1 MDTGFKKFYAKSL
14 EFREALHQKT
24 KEVPYTEETEKR
36 ILATLTL
43 LDIAT
48 EHGESIHLLAANN
61 YYISATSLLRLQY
74 EATLK
79 AAWIYWVAKDHII
92 DKWHQSLNETNIK
105 RVDNSTPTLTEIL
118 QELSIG
124 VEKGIVPNK
133 AFTLLKEFRQQ
144 NKMSNSYVHSSM
156 LAFSRKKEGYP
167 TESMIQIMQNSNGL
181 EALCCM
187 LVGDMMRDGEIMQ
200 YLLNIQLLYLD
211 CLPMELPDI
220 INTFYK
226 N

>member
-14 EFREALHQKT
+14 EFREALHRKI
-24 KEVPYTEETEKR
+24 KEVPYTKEAEKR
-36 ILATLTL
+36 ILAALTL
-43 LDIAT
+43 LDIAI
-48 EHGESIHLLAANN
+48 EHGESIHLLTANN
-61 YYISATSLLRLQY
+61 CYISATSLLRLQY

-92 DKWHQSLNETNIK
+92 DKWYQSLNETNIK

-144 NKMSNSYVHSSM
+144 HVHSSM

-167 TESMIQIMQNSNGL
+167 TGSMIQIMQNSNGL

-187 LVGDMMRDGEIMQ
+187 MVGDMMQDGEIMQ

-211 CLPMELPDI
+211 CLPMQLPDI

>member
-14 EFREALHQKT
+14 EFREALHRKI
-24 KEVPYTEETEKR
+24 KEVPYTKEAEKR
-36 ILATLTL
+36 ILAALTL
-43 LDIAT
+43 LDIAI

-61 YYISATSLLRLQY
+61 CYISATSLLRLQY

-92 DKWHQSLNETNIK
+92 DKWYQSLNETNIK

-144 NKMSNSYVHSSM
+144 HKMSNSYVHSSM

-167 TESMIQIMQNSNGL
+167 TGSMIQIMQNSNGL

-187 LVGDMMRDGEIMQ
+187 MVGDMMQDGEIMQ

-211 CLPMELPDI
+211 CLPMQLPDI

>member
-14 EFREALHQKT
+14 EFREALHRKIP
-24 KEVPYTEETEKR
+24 EVPYTEETEKR
-36 ILATLTL
+36 ILAALTL

-48 EHGESIHLLAANN
+48 EHGESIHLLAVN
-61 YYISATSLLRLQY
+61 YCYISATSLLRLQY

-92 DKWHQSLNETNIK
+92 DKWHQSLNEENVN
-105 RVDNSTPTLTEIL
+105 RVNNSTPTVTDIL

-124 VEKGIVPNK
+124 VEKGIVPN
-133 AFTLLKEFRQQ
+133 ALLEKLREFRQL
-144 NKMSNSYVHSSM
+144 NIMSNSYVHSGM
-156 LAFSRKKEGYP
+156 LAFNRKEEGYP
-167 TESMIQIMQNSNGL
+167 IMGMIQIMQNSNGL

-187 LVGDMMRDGEIMQ
+187 MAGDMTRNRETMQ
-200 YLLNIQLLYLD
+200 YLLNIQLLYRE
-211 CLPMELPDI
+211 CLPMQIPDI
-220 INTFYK
+220 ANTFYK

>member
-1 MDTGFKKFYAKSL
+1 MD
-14 EFREALHQKT
+14 
-24 KEVPYTEETEKR
+24 
-36 ILATLTL
+36 IL
-43 LDIAT
+43 
-48 EHGESIHLLAANN
+48 GS
-61 YYISATSLLRLQY
+61 
-74 EATLK
+74 
-79 AAWIYWVAKDHII
+79 KDHII

-167 TESMIQIMQNSNGL
+167 TGSMIQIMQNSNGL
-181 EALCCM
+181 EVLCCM

-211 CLPMELPDI
+211 CLPMQLPDI